1 MSDSRSTRIV
11 SSKAYLLVGLLL
23 TFLFSSMSLLGQSAT
38 GSISGTVADSSG
50 AVIPKA
56 TVVLTDEATKGKRDS
71 VSNSSGVFNFP
82 SVYPGTYTLTIS
94 ADGFRTWEERNI
106 VLTQGGN
113 LSIPNIAL
121 QVGTAK
127 QEIDVVASGEVVV
140 PTDTGA
146 VVNTLNEHMVTELA
160 IQGRDAAELMK
171 IMPGMGNAQGLG
183 QSMFSSLTTQSNT
196 GPIGTMSAQ
205 GTQPYG
211 AMTMTVDGANLLD
224 PGNQGTQTSN
234 INQNQIAEV
243 SLLTN
248 AYGAEFAKGPVTF
261 QAIGKSGSS
270 SFHGQAYL
278 YARNGDF
285 NSWDS
290 LFKATGV
297 ANKPSDSYYYPGG
310 DFGGPVIIPHTNFN
324 RNHDKL
330 FFYAAYEYMDQH
342 PSGSVNE
349 RFIPTAQ
356 MMQGNF
362 SPSYLA
368 SLGTELKNGP
378 YGNNVVAPCQSACTG
393 GVLFPGGMVPANL
406 LDPNSAAL
414 YKTFPQ
420 PNISPTS
427 NPSGAN
433 YQQVLN
439 LPVNRWELR
448 VRGDYNVSDK
458 TKVFFSW
465 NRQDE
470 LDQNP
475 NNIWWGTGNDLPY
488 PSSMPANQV
497 SEVYSANVT
506 HVFSPTLTNE
516 FVFAEA
522 TFLNPIALANPAAV
536 DPSKLGFSMTGLFAD
551 KYAPQI
557 PNTLSWSKAAPG
569 YFAPTFGQGFQG
581 TDFGKYSQTPNV
593 SDNITK
599 VWRTHTF
606 KVGFYWD
613 FARNQQ
619 AGSNFQN
626 PPQGTVE
633 FETYGAN
640 STKNG
645 AADFATGR
653 NDGLL
658 QSSASPVQD
667 IKYYQYSWYLNDQWK
682 VNRRL
687 TLTLGVRAEHLG
699 NWVPTGNLGLAVWNP
714 ATYNNASN
722 APGWTGLLWHGNDS
736 SIPLS
741 GVPSK
746 AFFYEPRIGVAYDL
760 FGTGNTV
767 LRGGFGV
774 FRYQASGNNIGGTNY
789 NAPLGI
795 ATENT
800 TWNCCV
806 GYNSF
811 NQFSPS
817 LGAPGLGSA
826 LTTVD
831 QEGDSRVPY
840 AMTYNFTISQRAPWR
855 SLVEIGYNGSAS
867 RDQILAGTLSDVNL
881 IPLGAFY
888 KPDPITGKIN
898 DPFAGGF
905 PTNDYYPLHNYTSI
919 QLFSHGGISNYNALI
934 TTWQKQTGRMTFTT
948 NYTFSKVMGTRDG
961 QTFNGN
967 QAGAA
972 EYSYNLGSNYGVLA
986 YDHTHIFNAA
996 YVINL
1001 PSPSHSNAFLKG
1013 VVNGWELSGITQWQS
1028 GPPLQANTGANSNAA
1043 LNTTYG
1049 TVLHNGAYDSVS
1061 NASYL
1066 GTNAT
1071 PLLPILTCDPRTGL
1085 KSGQYFNPSCFA
1097 PPTPGQVGNIIWP
1110 YIKGPA
1116 LFNSDLS
1123 LYKNFAIREK
1133 QKIQLRFEA
1142 FNFLNHPL
1150 PEFNALNNNAD
1161 VSLKFSDANGHLTQT
1176 NQNAATTGYPL
1187 YTVNRRVIEF
1197 ALKYNF

>member
-1 MSDSRSTRIV
+1 MSDSRSTRIL
-11 SSKAYLLVGLLL
+11 SSKAYLLVGLLF
-23 TFLFSSMSLLGQSAT
+23 TFLFSSLSLLGQSAT

-71 VSNSSGVFNFP
+71 VSNNAGIFNFP
-82 SVYPGTYTLTIS
+82 SVYPGSYTLTIS
-94 ADGFRTWEERNI
+94 ADGFRTWEERQI

-127 QEIDVVASGEVVV
+127 QEIDVVASGEVIV

-146 VVNTLNEHMVTELA
+146 VTNTLNEHMITELA

-171 IMPGMGNAQGLG
+171 IMPGMANAQGLT

-205 GTQPYG
+205 GTQLYG
-211 AMTMTVDGANLLD
+211 ALTMTVDGANLLD
-224 PGNQGTQTSN
+224 PGNGGTQTSN

-270 SFHGQAYL
+270 AFHGQAYF
-278 YARNGDF
+278 YARNGVF
-285 NSWDS
+285 NSEDS
-290 LFKATGV
+290 LFKATAV
-297 ANKPSDSYYYPGG
+297 PTKPQDSYYYPGG

-330 FFYAAYEYMDQH
+330 FFYAAYEYMDQN

-349 RFIPTAQ
+349 RFIPTQQ
-356 MMQGNF
+356 MMNGNF

-368 SLGTELKNGP
+368 SLGSTFANGTF
-378 YGNNVVAPCQSACTG
+378 GNNAVAPCASACTN
-393 GVLFPGGMVPANL
+393 GVTFPGGIIPASMINQ
-406 LDPNSAAL
+406 DSVAL
-414 YKTFPQ
+414 YKTFPA

-427 NPSGAN
+427 NPIGAN

-439 LPVNRWELR
+439 LPINRWELR
-448 VRGDYNVSDK
+448 LRGDYNVSDK
-458 TKVFFSW
+458 TKIFFSW

-470 LDQNP
+470 LDLNP

-488 PSSMPANQV
+488 PSQMPANQV
-497 SEVYSANVT
+497 SQVYSANVT

-522 TFLNPIALANPAAV
+522 TFLNPIALANPGAV
-536 DPSKLGFSMTGLFAD
+536 NPSTLGFSMTGLFAD
-551 KYAPQI
+551 KYTPQI
-557 PNTLSWSKAAPG
+557 PNTISWSKAAPG
-569 YFAPTFGQGFQG
+569 YFTPSFGQGFQG
-581 TDFGKYSQTPNV
+581 TDFGKYSATPNI

-599 VWRTHTF
+599 VWKTHTF

-619 AGSNFQN
+619 AGSNFQYST
-626 PPQGTVE
+626 QGTLE

-640 STKNG
+640 TTKNG

-653 NDGLL
+653 IAGFF
-658 QSSASPVQD
+658 QSDQSLVQD
-667 IKYYQYSWYLNDQWK
+667 VRYYQYSWFLNDQWK

-687 TLTLGVRAEHLG
+687 TLTLGVRAEHIG
-699 NWVPTGNLGLAVWNP
+699 NWFTTGNQGMAVWNP
-714 ATYNNASN
+714 STYNPTSA
-722 APGWTGLLWHGNDS
+722 AGAWTGLLWHGIDP
-736 SIPLS
+736 SIPIS

-746 AFFYEPRIGVAYDL
+746 AFFYEPRLGVAYDV

-774 FRYQASGNNIGGTNY
+774 FRYQASANNMGSANY
-789 NAPLGI
+789 NAPLGVQSQG
-795 ATENT
+795 T
-800 TWNCCV
+800 TWNCCI

-811 NQFSPS
+811 NQFSPAQ
-817 LGAPGLGSA
+817 GPAGLGGNING
-826 LTTVD
+826 VD

-867 RDQILAGTLSDVNL
+867 RDQILDGTLSDQDL
-881 IPLGAFY
+881 IPIGAFY
-888 KPDPITGKIN
+888 KPDPLTGVVN
-898 DPFAGGF
+898 NPFSGSF
-905 PTNDYYPLHNYTSI
+905 PANDYYPFQHYAGI
-919 QLFSHGGISNYNALI
+919 QLFTHGGYSNYNALI

-948 NYTFSKVMGTRDG
+948 NYTFSKVLGTRDG

-972 EYSYNLGSNYGVLA
+972 EYPYSLGANYGVLA
-986 YDHTHIFNAA
+986 YDRSHIFNAA

-1001 PSPSHSNAFLKG
+1001 PSPSHSNPFLNG
-1013 VVNGWELSGITQWQS
+1013 VVNGWEFSGITQWQS
-1028 GPPLQANTGANSNAA
+1028 GPPLQPLTGANSNAD
-1043 LNTTYG
+1043 LNATYG
-1049 TVLHNGAYDSVS
+1049 NVASGPVS
-1061 NASYL
+1061 AQTYL
-1066 GTNAT
+1066 GTT
-1071 PLLPILTCDPRTGL
+1071 SMGLLPVLTCNPGANL
-1085 KSGQYFNPSCFA
+1085 KSGQYFNPNCFA
-1097 PPTPGQVGNIIWP
+1097 PPAPGQIGNIIWP

-1161 VSLKFSDANGHLTQT
+1161 IQLKFSNAAGNLTQT
-1176 NQNAATTGYPL
+1176 NQNANTTGYPL